1 MLKKKTVYIVI
12 ILTGMVLIALSFLF
26 RAEDVKTLSRVLIG
40 IGSALLGSGIA
51 KLWMKNY
58 EEKNPDIAK
67 ENDIEFKDERNTL
80 IRYRAK
86 AKAGDIIQ
94 WFIMGIAYLLIIIDA
109 PLWVIL
115 VTVGIF
121 LLYNVLGIFYMGK
134 YQKEM

>member
-1 MLKKKTVYIVI
+1 MLKKKAVYFIT
-12 ILTGMVLIALSFLF
+12 ILTGAALIALSFLF
-26 RAEDVKTLSRVLIG
+26 RAEDVKTLSGVLIG

-51 KLWMKNY
+51 KLWMTNF
-58 EEKNPDIAK
+58 EEKNPDIVK
-67 ENDIEFKDERNTL
+67 ENDIEFKDERNIL
-80 IRYRAK
+80 IRCRAK
-86 AKAGDIIQ
+86 AHAGDIIQ

-121 LLYNVLGIFYMGK
+121 LLYNILGIYYMSK